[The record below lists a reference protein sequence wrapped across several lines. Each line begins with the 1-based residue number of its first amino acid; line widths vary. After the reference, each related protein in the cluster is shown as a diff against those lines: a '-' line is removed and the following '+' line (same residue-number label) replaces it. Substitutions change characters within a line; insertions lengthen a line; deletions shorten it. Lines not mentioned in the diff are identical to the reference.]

1 MLPLDVEVYVATAP
15 IDLRWSFDRLA
26 EIARE
31 RLSRD
36 PAAGALFVFFG
47 KRSDRVK
54 ILFRDPTG
62 LCLFYKRLDRG
73 TFPRPVADRE
83 GEPVVVIDEAELTA
97 LLAGLDL
104 PEGEHASKKSR
115 RPRKPPM
122 H

>member
-36 PAAGALFVFFG
+36 PVVGALFVFFG

-83 GEPVVVIDEAELTA
+83 GDPVVVIDEAELA
-97 LLAGLDL
+97 SLLAGLDL
-104 PEGEHASKKSR
+104 PDAKRAAKK
-115 RPRKPPM
+115 PKKPPV

>member
-36 PAAGALFVFFG
+36 PVAGALFVFFG

-62 LCLFYKRLDRG
+62 LCLFYKRLDRA
-73 TFPRPVADRE
+73 TFPRPVAERE
-83 GEPVVVIDEAELTA
+83 GEPVVVIDEAELAA

-104 PEGEHASKKSR
+104 PGGKRA
-115 RPRKPPM
+115 PRKPKKPPV